1 MLPENDGTTST
12 DSPEENHELV
22 LFATRNI
29 HEAEELF
36 VEYHDVLHSI
46 PWFVHSIPTVSDY
59 RTAGEITKRSRT
71 AGIAIEH
78 ANQRRRHISGP
89 VQGINR
95 IFTTIK
101 SIVSDKDLVS
111 SMNTRVGYLLPD
123 SLLAAKQ
130 YHDDDD
136 PYRGLLRNTTLLQLQ
151 RKGTCLDDIAVVTGE
166 IESRNQRHVYR
177 WNNKSVSRGT
187 VILQTPVYIM
197 PIPNHKE
204 CPVHC
209 FQYNGASSKTTL
221 DDESPTNIA
230 LCPLLVSLENILSI
244 RTNDFVSET
253 DENSKNDNV
262 EFRWS
267 SETLQQQINSI
278 LNLTSSNMDRSLW
291 IWDLVAIKNLEKG
304 DEVRWHRL
312 RKEPKNLLY

>member
-1 MLPENDGTTST
+1 
-12 DSPEENHELV
+12 
-22 LFATRNI
+22 
-29 HEAEELF
+29 
-36 VEYHDVLHSI
+36 
-46 PWFVHSIPTVSDY
+46 
-59 RTAGEITKRSRT
+59 
-71 AGIAIEH
+71 
-78 ANQRRRHISGP
+78 
-89 VQGINR
+89 
-95 IFTTIK
+95 
-101 SIVSDKDLVS
+101 
-111 SMNTRVGYLLPD
+111 
-123 SLLAAKQ
+123 
-130 YHDDDD
+130 
-136 PYRGLLRNTTLLQLQ
+136 
-151 RKGTCLDDIAVVTGE
+151 
-166 IESRNQRHVYR
+166 
-177 WNNKSVSRGT
+177 
-187 VILQTPVYIM
+187 M